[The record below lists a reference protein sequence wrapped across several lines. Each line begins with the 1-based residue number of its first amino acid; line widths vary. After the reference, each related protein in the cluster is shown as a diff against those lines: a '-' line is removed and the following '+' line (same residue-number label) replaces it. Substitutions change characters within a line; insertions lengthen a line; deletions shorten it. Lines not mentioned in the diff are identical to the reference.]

1 MSLSHRALITPVADW
16 AECMLTRS
24 PGVWCFLRHIGAAGF
39 RVKWA
44 LCQEALRL
52 GWVVFRRRH
61 GSRPSPLLSPYGSSS
76 DEANW
81 IPRIWEE
88 KGIILDSQITRQA
101 ENEIESGHQDIF
113 NLESSIRELHA
124 MFMAMLVENQGD
136 MVNNIEKNVSNAAK
150 YIGRAKEETKKAE
163 ILEKKIPEGKSPFPQ
178 TEGHMVYLLIILYNT
193 AQVKTLLTNAI
204 ALNGLVRR
212 RILFQYYILIRFKMP
227 DRMSTWHI
235 Y

>member
-1 MSLSHRALITPVADW
+1 M
-16 AECMLTRS
+16 
-24 PGVWCFLRHIGAAGF
+24 
-39 RVKWA
+39 
-44 LCQEALRL
+44 
-52 GWVVFRRRH
+52 
-61 GSRPSPLLSPYGSSS
+61 SS

-163 ILEKKIPEGKSPFPQ
+163 ILEKKIRQKLFIFGF
-178 TEGHMVYLLIILYNT
+178 VLLILHAVIALI
-193 AQVKTLLTNAI
+193 VGLSVGLTNPLYESCPAI
-204 ALNGLVRR
+204 CLRNAAPNLQGTSTMLHCACRHSFVYCSPALR
-212 RILFQYYILIRFKMP
+212 
-227 DRMSTWHI
+227 
-235 Y
+235 